1 MKRNI
6 QSSDESDS
14 VAYYVMMNAEII
26 KVNENTKVNINNN
39 QIFQINYL

>member
-1 MKRNI
+1 MLC
-6 QSSDESDS
+6 DG
-14 VAYYVMMNAEII
+14 EIT